1 MLQFFLAF
9 FAKCSSEKFRN
20 TSNVMR
26 YNARLI
32 LAFIL
37 RKGTPHGKKN
47 VYFGT
52 STRSPKIEQL
62 KHQCE
67 ASVLG
72 ACSWELHEKTKEFIF
87 DDKIYLKWI
96 RQTQYKTCFRKCCV
110 GQAYADFN
118 PILRLSFNYGQAAGL
133 IICRGWFKEPALKTI
148 CPSSSLV
155 DNTQYSCIVRNC
167 KNTQETQVSDP
178 FCWGRRGYS
187 WKVQTC

>member
-1 MLQFFLAF
+1 
-9 FAKCSSEKFRN
+9 
-20 TSNVMR
+20 MR

-67 ASVLG
+67 VPVLG

-118 PILRLSFNYGQAAGL
+118 PILRLSFNYGQPAGL

-167 KNTQETQVSDP
+167 KKKLRKPKSLTP
-178 FCWGRRGYS
+178 FAEGGEVTLQLKS
-187 WKVQTC
+187 TNMLL

>member
-1 MLQFFLAF
+1 
-9 FAKCSSEKFRN
+9 
-20 TSNVMR
+20 MR

-167 KNTQETQVSDP
+167 KKNSGNPSLWPLLLREERLQ
-178 FCWGRRGYS
+178 
-187 WKVQTC
+187 